1 MRTARKNTVVWVQG
15 PEPPLVEVADKISY
29 VSMMS
34 VFETTGNWRQALQL
48 LQDVRQEGVEAST
61 SWGAVQTMWRARRSR

>member
-1 MRTARKNTVVWVQG
+1 M
-15 PEPPLVEVADKISY
+15 EVADKISY

-61 SWGAVQTMWRARRSR
+61 SSAGVQSKPCEEHGEVGNSW